1 MKIIFFSKMFK
12 IVQIIYLLL
21 ITLLQTDRK
30 LTTSDVRVIKWITG
44 MTVDAIFEESPYI
57 SSDWLI

>member
-1 MKIIFFSKMFK
+1 MFK